1 MSLLASRI
9 VCAARARAASSSVAS
24 FSSGSANAATTA
36 AAATSSILPRSAIAT
51 NWLPKRPRAARIQPS
66 CSRCQTLAR
75 VRFASS
81 AYVPAPDDVLAQYAV
96 ECEKKRDRLLAEMS
110 SLQSNYSEGGAEVQE
125 RAGQL
130 KELDGVHRIWEEW
143 AAKEEQLANALK
155 LAESDPDPEMR
166 ALADEELSLL
176 FDDIYN
182 LRSNL
187 IDLVLPSDPL
197 DESDAILELRP
208 GVGGE
213 ESTLFTG
220 EILRMYIKYCEAR
233 PEGYTTDLLSVSEVD
248 VSAGKSSSG
257 EGYKEAILEVKGKGA
272 YGLLKWEAGV
282 HRVQRVPAT
291 QNTGKLQTSAMAV
304 VVLPVVEDG
313 KGGGEEELFD
323 MKDVKIE
330 VMRSRGAGGQHVN
343 KTESAVRLTH
353 EPTGITVS
361 MQDSRSQH
369 QNRTKAFAILR
380 ARLMDRRM
388 REQMSSARA
397 ARQGQIGTM
406 DRGDRIRTYNFPQD
420 RVTDHRV
427 GISLTGIEDIM
438 DGLMDEGM
446 GLSRLLDELQQQNL
460 ERRLEAML
468 AELRAEAAALSPG
481 AGGADGKKGK
491 KR

>member
-1 MSLLASRI
+1 MSIRATRI
-9 VCAARARAASSSVAS
+9 VCAATARLPFNFFGGVSSARAGVAAVS
-24 FSSGSANAATTA
+24 RPTSPHGS
-36 AAATSSILPRSAIAT
+36 I
-51 NWLPKRPRAARIQPS
+51 NWLPKRGRATQP
-66 CSRCQTLAR
+66 CSHCRHCTS
-75 VRFASS
+75 VRLVSTY
-81 AYVPAPDDVLAQYAV
+81 AYVPTAEDILAQYAV
-96 ECEKKRDRLLAEMS
+96 ECEKKRDRLLVEMS
-110 SLQSNYSEGGAEVQE
+110 SSDYADGGAEVQE

-143 AAKEEQLANALK
+143 AAKEEQRANALK

-166 ALADEELSLL
+166 ALADEELSALA
-176 FDDIYN
+176 DDIYT
-182 LRSNL
+182 LRSTL
-187 IDLVLPSDPL
+187 IQLILPPNPL
-197 DESDAILELRP
+197 DASDAILELRP

-213 ESTLFTG
+213 ESSLFTG
-220 EILRMYIKYCEAR
+220 EMLRMYTKYCEAR
-233 PEGYTTDLLSVSEVD
+233 PEGYTTELLSLTEFD
-248 VSAGKSSSG
+248 VGAAKASSG
-257 EGYKEAILEVKGKGA
+257 DGCKEAIMEVKGKGA

-282 HRVQRVPAT
+282 HRVQRVPVT
-291 QNTGKLQTSAMAV
+291 QSTGRIQTSAMAV

-313 KGGGEEELFD
+313 TAQEEAELFD

-369 QNRTKAFAILR
+369 QNRTKAFSILR

-406 DRGDRIRTYNFPQD
+406 DRGDRIRTYCFPQD

-427 GISLTGIEDIM
+427 GISLTGIDAIM
-438 DGLMDEGM
+438 DGLVDEGR
-446 GLSRLLDELQQQNL
+446 GLSRLLDALREQNL
-460 ERRLEAML
+460 NQRLESML
-468 AELRAEAAALSPG
+468 AELRAEAVALAPEAG
-481 AGGADGKKGK
+481 AADGKKGK
-491 KR
+491 RR